1 MALPINTAPKN
12 WQWIDKIFQDFSN
25 RSLDL
30 KGHYGFGSI
39 DEINSFELEHPYLW
53 IEPIRMRILSTDRNV
68 KSGYSTIEVE
78 FRAIV
83 ADKLRS
89 DTFNN
94 TETISDVNEVVMTIV
109 SELSQHPYYAQNG
122 VKLIGDVDID
132 SEFEK
137 NDDIVNRAIATMTIQ
152 YPFKYTY
159 CTDPI
164 NPL

>member
-1 MALPINTAPKN
+1 
-12 WQWIDKIFQDFSN
+12 
-25 RSLDL
+25 
-30 KGHYGFGSI
+30 
-39 DEINSFELEHPYLW
+39 
-53 IEPIRMRILSTDRNV
+53 
-68 KSGYSTIEVE
+68 VE